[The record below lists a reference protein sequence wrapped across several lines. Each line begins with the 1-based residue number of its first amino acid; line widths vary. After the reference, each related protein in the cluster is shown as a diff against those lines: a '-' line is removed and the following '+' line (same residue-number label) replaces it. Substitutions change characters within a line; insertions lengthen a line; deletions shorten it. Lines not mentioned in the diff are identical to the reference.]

1 MEHIKYAY
9 TRRMDD
15 AETTERL
22 RTAPSG
28 VLSLARGNDAYA
40 LPLAHYYDGE
50 KLYFRLGLRDGSTKR
65 AFWEATDTACYVVHG
80 TEPTDDPQEIDSWS
94 VVVTGRLTELSEAER
109 ERFDTA
115 EINRHFTPIRVFDE
129 AIEDV
134 DIVIAEFVIDTLT
147 GRKTPAADR

>member
-1 MEHIKYAY
+1 MEQIEYAY
-9 TRRMDD
+9 TRGMDD
-15 AETTERL
+15 AETAERL
-22 RTAPSG
+22 RTAASG

-65 AFWEATDTACYVVHG
+65 DFWDATETACYVVHA
-80 TEPTDDPQEIDSWS
+80 TDPTDEPQEIDSWS

-115 EINRHFTPIRVFDE
+115 EINRQFTPIRVFDE
-129 AIEDV
+129 AIEDINV
-134 DIVIAEFVIDTLT
+134 VVAGFEIDAVT
-147 GRKTPAADR
+147 GRTTPAADR